1 MRKLIAVV
9 VLVGGL
15 LAGAGSAMAQLTPQG
30 GIGDPLTLAASGVL
44 IPFITGT
51 TGGTV
56 ALIEVSSPVA
66 NNPNVHMLFYDNTCA
81 RVGNSVGLPL
91 TVNDIG
97 FVDVTKVLPL
107 GTSGLVAIAAVDAS
121 GFTLLPLPQGSPI
134 HSRVYLFD
142 ASNSRSRVFEPII
155 LDTGEFGVPSGVNS
169 HIWSP
174 LRTAATFYA
183 PLETATI
190 KTQLTLVCPR
200 TTIQGDVSTPAVN
213 DDPNTPGNEAKPGIV
228 GAAFGGGLGQFSGT
242 GFPVIDPPFKKT
254 VGANDMRARIYDTDE
269 SFKRDVNFTCD
280 CLTADLSVS
289 TLSSFYA
296 DAPEASLGTYTEIEV
311 TSTTT
316 GSFTGYRAVF
326 AVGSAL
332 NNFSGRLSNGSRPS
346 IQGSPSNSR

>member
-1 MRKLIAVV
+1 
-9 VLVGGL
+9 
-15 LAGAGSAMAQLTPQG
+15 MAQLPNQA

-66 NNPNVHMLFYDNTCA
+66 NNPDVHMLFYDNTCA
-81 RVGNSVGLPL
+81 RVGNSVGLGL

-107 GTSGLVAIAAVDAS
+107 GTSGLVAIAGVDAS
-121 GFTLLPLPQGSPI
+121 GFTLLPLPSGSPI

-155 LDTGEFGVPSGVNS
+155 IDTGEFGSPGNNQNL
-169 HIWSP
+169 WSP

-200 TTIQGDVSTPAVN
+200 TTIQGDVTTAAIG
-213 DDPNTPGNEAKPGIV
+213 DDPNTPGNESKPAIT
-228 GAAFGGGLGQFSGT
+228 GAAFSGTNAASGPDYTTT
-242 GFPVIDPPFKKT
+242 GFPQINPPFKKT
-254 VGANDMRARIYDTDE
+254 VGASDMRARIYDTDE
-269 SFKRDVNFTCD
+269 VFKRDVNFTCD

-332 NNFSGRLSNGSRPS
+332 NNFSGRLSNGSRAS
-346 IQGSPSNSR
+346 IQGSLSNLR